1 MGKQYYM
8 HTLEGKPAFFSE
20 PDGKVCFM
28 NSAYSRNCNYL
39 VLTLRQLREEQQKS
53 VRTVQLNDETLGFT
67 LKEYGYKRV
76 YLPDA

>member
-39 VLTLRQLREEQQKS
+39 VPTLHQLKAEQQKS
-53 VRTVQLNDETLGFT
+53 IRSSEQTFGFT
-67 LKEYGYKRV
+67 LRDHGYMRV